1 MLNLVVEAL
10 DVVLGGSLGSR
21 WYERGRRR
29 RVAVAFA
36 HGRDAA
42 FPGWLLGQQS
52 YCRAAGGLLVVTE
65 PALDHVVDRGMPMTR
80 HDVPIDR
87 IAGFTVRPGTP
98 ADHKQMTADWMVLE
112 FLDEA
117 APVRIACG
125 QQEMRY
131 VEHAINRTLSPPR
144 S

>member
-1 MLNLVVEAL
+1 
-10 DVVLGGSLGSR
+10 
-21 WYERGRRR
+21 
-29 RVAVAFA
+29 
-36 HGRDAA
+36 
-42 FPGWLLGQQS
+42 
-52 YCRAAGGLLVVTE
+52 
-65 PALDHVVDRGMPMTR
+65 MPMTR

-117 APVRIACG
+117 APVRIACS
-125 QQEMRY
+125 QSEMRY